1 MGITPACN
9 NLFDNG
15 NGKPSGK
22 SQTKYFHKIVVKG
35 LILSNI
41 VIPGIN
47 PTIYEIAARV
57 RSPNVIYCNKMVR
70 VLKYLNGTSKYHLM
84 FSIDDM
90 RVIKWY
96 VDASFSFHPDSKIHT
111 GSIMMW
117 GTGATQSGSMKKKL
131 NRIFIMKSKVVVVGD
146 MASNILWTK
155 LFIEDQ
161 GCNVERNI
169 LYQDNNISVLME
181 TNG

>member
-1 MGITPACN
+1 MVITPACN

-117 GTGATQSGSMKKKL
+117 GTVATQSGSMKKNL
-131 NRIFIMKSKVVVVGD
+131 NTRSSTDAGVVGVDD
-146 MASNILWTK
+146 MASKSFWN
-155 LFIEDQ
+155 FF
-161 GCNVERNI
+161 
-169 LYQDNNISVLME
+169 Y
-181 TNG
+181 